1 MYKFI
6 YDSRYYKKKKKKKK
20 KKVRI
25 IKYQDLNVQL

>member
-1 MYKFI
+1 MIVDIIK
-6 YDSRYYKKKKKKKK
+6 KKKKKKKK

>member
-1 MYKFI
+1 MI
-6 YDSRYYKKKKKKKK
+6 VDIIKKKKKKKK